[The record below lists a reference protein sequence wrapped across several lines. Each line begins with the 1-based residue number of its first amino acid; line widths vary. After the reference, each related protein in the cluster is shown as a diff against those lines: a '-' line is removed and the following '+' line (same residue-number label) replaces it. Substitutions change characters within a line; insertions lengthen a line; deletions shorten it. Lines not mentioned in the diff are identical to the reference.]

1 MLTISVHISITAVS
15 SKTRPRWF
23 WCCWSLSTA
32 VSPLSHLKQDQ
43 VPSSTHHLLSAA
55 AFSQSFRQSFI
66 QSHLH
71 CWGAKS
77 RMIEKSI
84 HCNVG
89 GFPTTPFLP
98 ARGKI
103 FNILLR
109 FYRAENIGK
118 LENYWIT
125 RGQIIG
131 DENLWSSI
139 LDWGG
144 YEGLAIWEIV
154 NSFIVVAARCSGKE
168 PHWSD
173 EWDRSLSLFCDAA
186 MRWHQRKRKG
196 RMIW

>member
-1 MLTISVHISITAVS
+1 MLVISVHSRITSAS
-15 SKTRPRWF
+15 SKTRPRSQF
-23 WCCWSLSTA
+23 NASLAFCSCLLSKF
-32 VSPLSHLKQDQ
+32 SPELYSK
-43 VPSSTHHLLSAA
+43 SSTLFRGQMLPFWKVNALQCWWFYPFLSA
-55 AFSQSFRQSFI
+55 
-66 QSHLH
+66 H
-71 CWGAKS
+71 
-77 RMIEKSI
+77 
-84 HCNVG
+84 
-89 GFPTTPFLP
+89 
-98 ARGKI
+98 GKI

-154 NSFIVVAARCSGKE
+154 NSFIVVAVRCSGKE

-186 MRWHQRKRKG
+186 MWWHQRRWKG
-196 RMIW
+196 QMAW